1 MPTAQG
7 ALAPRAADYHDAGVH
22 EPSEGSQGDTRR
34 SGNGEPRHSGELL
47 RASRT
52 GDRAALHE
60 LLQHH
65 LPGLRAY
72 VRLKMTPLLR
82 ARESAEDLVQSAC
95 RDILTAL
102 DDFEYRGEEAFRGW
116 LYTAVWHKVL
126 NKERAAREQKRDAR
140 REVPIDSGSVAD
152 VYARTLTPT
161 QEFLAKERV
170 ERLEAAFD
178 RLPEQYREVVALSR
192 IAKLSRPEVAARM
205 GRSEDSVR
213 NLLHRGLAE
222 LARILR
228 SDESS
233 HGTP

>member
-1 MPTAQG
+1 MAAPT
-7 ALAPRAADYHDAGVH
+7 
-22 EPSEGSQGDTRR
+22 EGSAGR
-34 SGNGEPRHSGELL
+34 SDGTSPPRHSGDLL
-47 RASRT
+47 RASRS
-52 GDRAALHE
+52 GDLSALHA

-65 LPGLRAY
+65 LPGLRAF
-72 VRLKMTPLLR
+72 VRVRMSPLLR

-95 RDILTAL
+95 CDLLTAL

-140 REVPIDSGSVAD
+140 REVAIDGGSGAAPLGE

-161 QEFLAKERV
+161 QECLAKERV

-178 RLPEQYREVVALSR
+178 GLPEHYREVVALSR
-192 IAKLSRPEVAARM
+192 FAKLSRQEIAARL

-222 LARILR
+222 LARLLR

-233 HGTP
+233 HGTA